1 MKVDKN
7 LFAENS
13 SWTFNK
19 NVPKYFDEHIAKSVP
34 MYHQMHWL
42 CEQIS
47 DFYIK
52 NDSIIYDIGC
62 STGSLLKKLAERHK
76 NKKKVKYYGIDI
88 VNEMIQFAKLKNK
101 NKQISF
107 LNKNINKY
115 NFYNTDFVISF
126 YTLQFIHPKNRQDLL
141 NKIYKKL
148 NCGGAL
154 FLTEKVRS
162 YDART
167 QDQMTTIYEEFKLY
181 NGFTEAE
188 ITSKKKSLKGV
199 LEPFSSEANIQMLKR
214 AGFKDVSTVAKF
226 VSFEGFLAIK

>member
-13 SWTFNK
+13 SWTFDK
-19 NVPKYFDEHIAKSVP
+19 NVPKYFDDHIAKSVP

-47 DFYIK
+47 DFYIQK
-52 NDSIIYDIGC
+52 DSVVYDIGC
-62 STGSLLKKLAERHK
+62 STGKLLRNLAERHK
-76 NKKKVKYYGIDI
+76 LKNKVKYFGIDI
-88 VNEMIQFAKLKNK
+88 VDKMISYAKIRNK
-101 NKQISF
+101 HKQIKF
-107 LNKNINKY
+107 LNKNIN
-115 NFYNTDFVISF
+115 NFNFQKTDFVISF
-126 YTLQFIHPKNRQDLL
+126 YTLQFIHPKNRQALL

-148 NCGGAL
+148 NWGGAL

-181 NGFTEAE
+181 NGFSEAE

-199 LEPFSSEANIQMLKR
+199 LEPFSSRANIQMLKR
-214 AGFKDVSTVAKF
+214 AGFKDISTIAKF